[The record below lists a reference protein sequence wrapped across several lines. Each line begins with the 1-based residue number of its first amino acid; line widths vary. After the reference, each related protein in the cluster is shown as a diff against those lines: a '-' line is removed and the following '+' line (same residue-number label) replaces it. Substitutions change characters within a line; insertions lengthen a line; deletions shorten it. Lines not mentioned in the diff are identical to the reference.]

1 MLGDP
6 PQWTEL
12 GDLEKLKTLEHIYP
26 NVWIFP
32 SYNTY
37 FYKYGSYHTPDTGG
51 QAINNDKKNASGVF

>member
-32 SYNTY
+32 SYKT
-37 FYKYGSYHTPDTGG
+37 
-51 QAINNDKKNASGVF
+51 ND